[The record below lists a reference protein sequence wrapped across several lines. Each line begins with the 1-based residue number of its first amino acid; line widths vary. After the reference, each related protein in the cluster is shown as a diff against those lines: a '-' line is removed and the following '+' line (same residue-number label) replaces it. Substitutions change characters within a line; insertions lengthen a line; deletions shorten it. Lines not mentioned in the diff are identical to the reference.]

1 MVKSKIFTNFT
12 LSKSLKV
19 INMISLHTS
28 AASANY
34 DVSLPEVTPCQESSS
49 FALDDL
55 FEEIRLKMI
64 KSFERTFSNFK
75 TELDLNDDGFAII
88 SVTLPYI
95 EQPEE
100 GGTKICFSSSVRL
113 DEVYLGEEKV
123 SCKTIW
129 EWEKKLSQEL
139 DDIIDY

>member
-1 MVKSKIFTNFT
+1 
-12 LSKSLKV
+12 
-19 INMISLHTS
+19 MISLHTS

-75 TELDLNDDGFAII
+75 TELDLNDDG
-88 SVTLPYI
+88 I